1 MAVIWEALSAVGT
14 VGAVVVSLVLAGR
27 QGTKDNAAQR
37 SRARWVALEL
47 RQVLAAWRGRVTFA
61 CCASD
66 PDLYFLLCEDDG
78 EGERSASSVSH
89 VSVPDDLLALYDQ
102 LHDLGDGAAP
112 IADAIWISRQLQKL
126 PILKALRGDY
136 EVEELNAGHVRQ
148 FRAGMESLRQYL
160 VQAEENVAKLT
171 GLTAADPER
180 KVFGG
185 VL

>member
-14 VGAVVVSLVLAGR
+14 VGAVIVSLVLAGR
-27 QGTKDNAAQR
+27 QGKKDRAAQQ

-47 RQVLAAWRGRVTFA
+47 RQVLAAWRGRVTYA

-66 PDLYFLLCEDDG
+66 PDLFLLLCDEEDDG
-78 EGERSASSVSH
+78 ERSISPVSH
-89 VSVPDDLLALYDQ
+89 VSVPEDLLALYDQ
-102 LHDLGDGAAP
+102 LHDLGEGAAP

-136 EVEELNAGHVRQ
+136 EVESLSVGHIRQ

-180 KVFGG
+180 EVFGG
-185 VL
+185 VW